1 MSTPNVNI
9 VVSLRSLFAGGTT
22 PLSLTCST
30 TINPATNSMITATT
44 VDVSWWSGVRRLSN
58 NDTRVTISPVSGSEL
73 AYTSTLTVSPPST
86 ADRSFA
92 CRARVRPQLQELSF
106 IIASEEG
113 EDDVT
118 VSVEGDPSHNQTLFF

>member
-9 VVSLRSLFAGGTT
+9 VISLRSLFAGGTT
-22 PLSLTCST
+22 PLSLNCST

-86 ADRSFA
+86 ADRPFT

-118 VSVEGDPSHNQTLFF
+118 VSVEGDPSQL